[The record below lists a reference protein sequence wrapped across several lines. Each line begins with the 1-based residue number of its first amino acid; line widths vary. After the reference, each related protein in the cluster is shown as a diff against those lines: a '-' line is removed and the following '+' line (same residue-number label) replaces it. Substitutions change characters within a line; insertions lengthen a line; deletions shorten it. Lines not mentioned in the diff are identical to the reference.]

1 MSEPKKTESFAGNV
15 MKYSIATYL
24 GFGIS
29 GAALIIKGVLPAESY
44 AVPASFMAYTMSLMN
59 VGMLGL
65 DQSLLRFYHEP
76 PAGSTGR
83 SMFAACTRLSVLVM
97 LLVGGIG
104 SIFFAKPLAAAFG
117 LGANGAG
124 LVPFLFLTYL
134 AMEYLEHKAGEKT
147 THMVRK
153 AGKMGPLIGGV
164 AGVLPQCGFSAAASN
179 LYAGRVIT
187 LGTLIAIY
195 LSTSDEML
203 PILIS
208 EKMDIRFV
216 LGVLGAKAA
225 IGAAAGFVIDLLVRE
240 RKMHPH
246 DHVHG
251 HGENDHEE
259 EEHIHE
265 ICEHENCHCE
275 EDGIFL
281 SAVKHT
287 LHITFFIIVIGFVLN
302 TALHFVGEDVLAGL
316 ILNRPVLGP
325 VLAGLVGLIPNCAA
339 SVTITQLYI
348 SGVISLGAMMSGLLV
363 GAGVG
368 LLVLFRVNPDKK
380 ENLKIVGILYVI
392 GVLTGIVINWL

>member
-1 MSEPKKTESFAGNV
+1 MLEVILDTLID
-15 MKYSIATYL
+15 SI
-24 GFGIS
+24 
-29 GAALIIKGVLPAESY
+29 K
-44 AVPASFMAYTMSLMN
+44 
-59 VGMLGL
+59 
-65 DQSLLRFYHEP
+65 
-76 PAGSTGR
+76 
-83 SMFAACTRLSVLVM
+83 
-97 LLVGGIG
+97 
-104 SIFFAKPLAAAFG
+104 
-117 LGANGAG
+117 

-153 AGKMGPLIGGV
+153 AGKLGPLIGGV

-216 LGVLGAKAA
+216 LGVLGAKAV
-225 IGAAAGFVIDLLVRE
+225 IGAIAGFLIDLLIRE
-240 RKMHPH
+240 QKVHH
-246 DHVHG
+246 HEHVHSEET
-251 HGENDHEE
+251 HEHEE

-265 ICEHENCHCE
+265 ICEHDNCHCD

-287 LHITFFIIVIGFVLN
+287 LQITFFIMIIGFVLN
-302 TALHFVGEDVLAGL
+302 VVLHFVGEDALANL

-339 SVTITQLYI
+339 SVTVTQLYLR
-348 SGVISLGAMMSGLLV
+348 GVISLGAMMSGLLV

-368 LLVLFRVNPDKK
+368 LLVLIRVNPDKK

-392 GVLTGIVINWL
+392 GVLTGVVIEWL

>member
-1 MSEPKKTESFAGNV
+1 MSEVILDTLID
-15 MKYSIATYL
+15 SI
-24 GFGIS
+24 
-29 GAALIIKGVLPAESY
+29 K
-44 AVPASFMAYTMSLMN
+44 
-59 VGMLGL
+59 
-65 DQSLLRFYHEP
+65 
-76 PAGSTGR
+76 
-83 SMFAACTRLSVLVM
+83 
-97 LLVGGIG
+97 
-104 SIFFAKPLAAAFG
+104 
-117 LGANGAG
+117 

-216 LGVLGAKAA
+216 LGVLGAKAG
-225 IGAAAGFVIDLLVRE
+225 IGAIAGFVIDLLVRE

-251 HGENDHEE
+251 HEENDHEE

-265 ICEHENCHCE
+265 ICEHENCHCG
-275 EDGIFL
+275 EDG
-281 SAVKHT
+281 
-287 LHITFFIIVIGFVLN
+287 IGFVLN

-325 VLAGLVGLIPNCAA
+325 VLAGVVGLIPNCAA